1 MKEYKETQHS
11 IHYKSLSDLSFYSAG
26 YEKCKPSYSYGPK
39 YRNYQLIH
47 FVLSGEGTLHIN
59 EQTFNLK
66 QGDAF
71 LIPSGKISYY
81 KASATNPWCYT
92 WISFLGINSQN
103 YIYQMMKKTDDIY
116 IIHNLDITKYKTLI
130 DEIIN
135 LQENNVIHYL
145 KANSLLFLIL
155 AQLFEDI
162 NLSENEMQTKSLAN
176 DLKFYFDVNYAEKL
190 ILKDIAKKFGIH
202 PNYLTRIFH
211 EKFHLSPKQYIM
223 QLKLKKARSLLI
235 TTELSISIIA
245 SSLGFDDQ
253 LAFSRT
259 FKKEFS
265 ISPSMYRKYYAEK

>member
-1 MKEYKETQHS
+1 
-11 IHYKSLSDLSFYSAG
+11 
-26 YEKCKPSYSYGPK
+26 
-39 YRNYQLIH
+39 
-47 FVLSGEGTLHIN
+47 
-59 EQTFNLK
+59 
-66 QGDAF
+66 
-71 LIPSGKISYY
+71 
-81 KASATNPWCYT
+81 
-92 WISFLGINSQN
+92 
-103 YIYQMMKKTDDIY
+103 MMKKTDDIY

-162 NLSENEMQTKSLAN
+162 NLSENQMQTKSLAN

-223 QLKLKKARSLLI
+223 QLKLKK
-235 TTELSISIIA
+235 
-245 SSLGFDDQ
+245 
-253 LAFSRT
+253 
-259 FKKEFS
+259 
-265 ISPSMYRKYYAEK
+265 SP

>member
-1 MKEYKETQHS
+1 
-11 IHYKSLSDLSFYSAG
+11 
-26 YEKCKPSYSYGPK
+26 
-39 YRNYQLIH
+39 
-47 FVLSGEGTLHIN
+47 
-59 EQTFNLK
+59 
-66 QGDAF
+66 
-71 LIPSGKISYY
+71 
-81 KASATNPWCYT
+81 
-92 WISFLGINSQN
+92 
-103 YIYQMMKKTDDIY
+103 MMIKTDDIY

-162 NLSENEMQTKSLAN
+162 NLSESQMQTKSLAN

-211 EKFHLSPKQYIM
+211 EKFHLSLKQYIM

-235 TTELSISIIA
+235 TTELSIS
-245 SSLGFDDQ
+245 
-253 LAFSRT
+253 
-259 FKKEFS
+259 
-265 ISPSMYRKYYAEK
+265 PSMYRKYYAEK

>member
-1 MKEYKETQHS
+1 MLSLILQAFS
-11 IHYKSLSDLSFYSAG
+11 PACSLAKSVYVMYLWLSCQSTPYPLSF
-26 YEKCKPSYSYGPK
+26 
-39 YRNYQLIH
+39 
-47 FVLSGEGTLHIN
+47 
-59 EQTFNLK
+59 
-66 QGDAF
+66 
-71 LIPSGKISYY
+71 ISRI
-81 KASATNPWCYT
+81 KVSRLVAVS
-92 WISFLGINSQN
+92 L
-103 YIYQMMKKTDDIY
+103 
-116 IIHNLDITKYKTLI
+116 YKTLI

-162 NLSENEMQTKSLAN
+162 NLSENQMQTKSLAN

-235 TTELSISIIA
+235 TTELSIAIIA

>member
-26 YEKCKPSYSYGPK
+26 
-39 YRNYQLIH
+39 
-47 FVLSGEGTLHIN
+47 
-59 EQTFNLK
+59 
-66 QGDAF
+66 
-71 LIPSGKISYY
+71 
-81 KASATNPWCYT
+81 
-92 WISFLGINSQN
+92 
-103 YIYQMMKKTDDIY
+103 
-116 IIHNLDITKYKTLI
+116 
-130 DEIIN
+130 
-135 LQENNVIHYL
+135 
-145 KANSLLFLIL
+145 
-155 AQLFEDI
+155 
-162 NLSENEMQTKSLAN
+162 
-176 DLKFYFDVNYAEKL
+176 

>member
-1 MKEYKETQHS
+1 MS
-11 IHYKSLSDLSFYSAG
+11 
-26 YEKCKPSYSYGPK
+26 
-39 YRNYQLIH
+39 
-47 FVLSGEGTLHIN
+47 
-59 EQTFNLK
+59 
-66 QGDAF
+66 
-71 LIPSGKISYY
+71 
-81 KASATNPWCYT
+81 
-92 WISFLGINSQN
+92 
-103 YIYQMMKKTDDIY
+103 
-116 IIHNLDITKYKTLI
+116 
-130 DEIIN
+130 
-135 LQENNVIHYL
+135 
-145 KANSLLFLIL
+145 LIL

-162 NLSENEMQTKSLAN
+162 NLSENQMQTKSLAN
-176 DLKFYFDVNYAEKL
+176 DLKFVNYAEKL
-190 ILKDIAKKFGIH
+190 ILKAIAKKFCIH

>member
-1 MKEYKETQHS
+1 MFLLLFAIRYFIILSMKEYKETQHS

-26 YEKCKPSYSYGPK
+26 YEKCKHSYSYGPK

-47 FVLSGEGTLHIN
+47 FVLSGEGIPHIN

-103 YIYQMMKKTDDIY
+103 YIYQMMIKTDHIY

-162 NLSENEMQTKSLAN
+162 NLSENQMQTKSLAN
-176 DLKFYFDVNYAEKL
+176 DLKFVNYAEKL
-190 ILKDIAKKFGIH
+190 ILKAIAKKFCIH

-211 EKFHLSPKQYIM
+211 EKFHLSLKQYIM

-235 TTELSISIIA
+235 TTELSIS
-245 SSLGFDDQ
+245 
-253 LAFSRT
+253 
-259 FKKEFS
+259 
-265 ISPSMYRKYYAEK
+265 PSMYRKYYAEK

>member
-103 YIYQMMKKTDDIY
+103 YIYQMMKKTNDIY
-116 IIHNLDITKYKTLI
+116 IIHN
-130 DEIIN
+130 
-135 LQENNVIHYL
+135 
-145 KANSLLFLIL
+145 L

-162 NLSENEMQTKSLAN
+162 NLSENQMQTKSLAN